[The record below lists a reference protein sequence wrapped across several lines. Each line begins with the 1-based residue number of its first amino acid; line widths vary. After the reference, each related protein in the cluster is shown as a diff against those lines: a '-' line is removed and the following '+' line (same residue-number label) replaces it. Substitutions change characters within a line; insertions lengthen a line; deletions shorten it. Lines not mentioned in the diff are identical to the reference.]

1 MSVYDLRTVSTAKA
15 LPPKPVAKIKVPLS
29 EAYLAELMAKEAK
42 AVRARMSRAYGAF
55 NSQAGGEEA
64 NLRRQQ
70 QAVAER
76 EDLAMRALAL
86 ITSRP
91 RSSAELREHFR
102 VTENKMRAS
111 LGLLKHRGLVESKR
125 QGCWTVWQRKVEAAE

>member
-1 MSVYDLRTVSTAKA
+1 MPVEPYAIRTVCIRSVM
-15 LPPKPVAKIKVPLS
+15 PPKPEPKVLPVPKLSMEADAKQVRRRFS
-29 EAYLAELMAKEAK
+29 AK
-42 AVRARMSRAYGAF
+42 YGAF

-76 EDLAMRALAL
+76 EDLAMRALNL

-111 LGLLKHRGLVESKR
+111 LGLLKHRGLVEPKR
-125 QGCWTVWQRKVEAAE
+125 QGCWTVWERKESAE